1 MEKPIKKQTGNDGA
15 SGNFLKINGKGD
27 GKMSNQVLETMKQRS
42 SARAYSA
49 EKLTKEELDSI
60 LEAGLQA
67 PTGMNRQEIRF
78 SVVGGDNPI

>member
-1 MEKPIKKQTGNDGA
+1 MPIPPGA
-15 SGNFLKINGKGD
+15 VKNGTRENLKINGKGD
-27 GKMSNQVLETMKQRS
+27 EKMSNQVLETMQQRS

-67 PTGMNRQEIRF
+67 PTGLNREGITYA
-78 SVVGGDNPI
+78 